1 MKHLALFATLFMSAC
16 VAEPASVEQVAQ
28 DIGPAP
34 AYARAGDGLSLDQ
47 LIAIYCPGVE
57 RRVPTYR
64 GISGTYQR
72 LGLTAIGE
80 PYRLTLD
87 ADVDDIDASGTFTG
101 TYTGPAGTPV
111 PYDGEFA
118 ALSDNPAIGP
128 AIAFDIDPDVEGFE
142 DVYFVLGI
150 RRSFGLVRS
159 LCLGGEERPFLL
171 ARSYF

>member
-1 MKHLALFATLFMSAC
+1 MKRTALLATLFMSAC
-16 VAEPASVEQVAQ
+16 ASEPALLDEVAQ

-34 AYARAGDGLSLDQ
+34 AYARASDGLSLDQ

-64 GISGTYQR
+64 GLSGTYQR
-72 LGLTAIGE
+72 LGLTTVGE

-87 ADVDDIDASGTFTG
+87 ADVDDLDASGTFTG
-101 TYTGPAGTPV
+101 TYTGTDGTPV

-118 ALSDNPAIGP
+118 ALADNPAIGP
-128 AIAFDIDPDVEGFE
+128 AIAFDIDPDAEGFE